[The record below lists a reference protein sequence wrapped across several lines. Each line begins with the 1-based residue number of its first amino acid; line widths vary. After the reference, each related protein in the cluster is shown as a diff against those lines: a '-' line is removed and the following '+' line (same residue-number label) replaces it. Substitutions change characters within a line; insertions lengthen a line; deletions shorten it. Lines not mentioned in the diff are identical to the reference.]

1 MMFVKMCTFLDG
13 VLTMTFMFSKQVSVM
28 ARCFAVTALVYCVF
42 GFASGIWGALL
53 TPLTALFHISLDSAG
68 FLYVSWAIGT
78 LPGTLLGGT
87 LLDRWGPRRIL
98 FLATLITSGGLL
110 GLCWDTFFLQ
120 PPQYMMALCFSA
132 LTGVGSGIIDSAA
145 NGFVSSYFSY
155 RRSIALNLF
164 SLLNPMSIALVSF
177 INAALLRHFQNDTRF
192 SLLFL
197 LLFSLVAFCSVLF
210 FPRSLLN
217 ELMEKNKELRREQHP
232 RSSISI
238 AIGGITIIMVV
249 AGINAFLRIWET
261 TYLHLAFAQPLSIAA
276 TESGL
281 SSTFGIVGCLVS
293 ATLLLRLHPRR
304 MLALCLVVSILGF
317 IALLVNTNALVA
329 LVAFAL
335 IGAAL
340 SATFGPLVALVSI
353 QRGGYAGSFVSLL
366 IFSGLLSSS
375 LCPPLFGF
383 MLTHFGLTQV
393 IVVAVCMMVGAL
405 LVLWLFYGEQAVAW
419 RFKAWKDIQVRLTY
433 KRVFLAMMAFIG
445 GIWVVKYHFSILLDA
460 FSLFTLT
467 HVFLF
472 CLAVGL
478 VSINAIVGIGAY
490 IVSSLT
496 RPKRSDQFIPLT
508 PFALSLPA
516 EEVSFPCQGEA
527 HNVRG
532 LYIPCPGATS
542 TILICPGYR
551 RSFSDVLGMCRHLW
565 DAGHTVLAFEYYGH
579 GIPVGTRVT
588 LGYREVDD
596 FLGAVT
602 YAKLRAPSTRLGV
615 LGYSM
620 GAAVSIIGSAR
631 TKAIEAVVA
640 DSAFS
645 TQWNAVSM
653 AVRRTLRLPLPSW
666 VMRILYHVTD
676 TLLYWFAGYRF
687 KQVEPVRE
695 IANIAPRPI
704 LIIHG
709 VLDTIVNPHDA
720 TFLYEAAATPK
731 ELWMIPGT
739 EHIRGYFADS
749 VKYTEKIITFFE
761 THLKGQPVVNTS
773 GYALTGKQQP
783 LGSHTSTVFDIQ
795 PRQQAADFVENVGL
809 SYRTAS
815 DFMRKVPLQ
824 KTSTLIREKGQR
836 TMVQTK
842 VLQQG
847 NVPQTS
853 GRKSRAD
860 EIRRRRFMRIL
871 RLRYAHIVADTTH
884 TIHTFGMRYGRLLF
898 RYRWFVLVAWL
909 LAFAISIP
917 FANSV
922 TTLLHNSGYAIQGS
936 DSDHANTVL
945 TDALHRPVSQLL
957 VLFQSDSLPASTSQ
971 YQHEVQHFL
980 TRIQTFPHVV
990 NATSGGIGQDGRT
1003 TFVTV
1008 GFDTD
1013 QDAVAQQLPALRM
1026 LLPSGGNPVHAT
1038 ITGEPAITNEIQID
1052 TQTDSEHAELLALPL
1067 TLLVLLL
1074 VFGSVVAGLMPLLLA
1089 AVAVPVTLAIVYAVA
1104 IHVETNIFVV
1114 NVASLIGLGLSIDYS
1129 LFIVRRFREELTHGR
1144 NVCDAIVWTVMT
1156 AGEAVLFSGLTVIIG
1171 FSGLFFVGI
1180 PVMTSFA
1187 LGGVTV
1193 AAIAVLTALTLLPA
1207 LLCVVGVRINALRLP
1222 SFRRTTKQN
1231 ISLLEQQSK
1240 SVKGQQS
1247 FWYTWAVVV
1256 MRHPLLMII
1265 LVITVLVTVGWPAL
1279 SLNPG
1284 LPGASALPVHSEAR
1298 NALDQLKI
1306 QFPNVDADP
1315 IFVLVQTPDGTSML
1329 VAQNLQRL
1337 QSLNQRIISLP
1348 HVKGTTSLVELPKV
1362 GLPSFGEQQL
1372 FHLYS
1377 TGAYRRVPA
1386 LEQLVSSTTKG
1397 NTTLIAVNTDV
1408 GVDNRV
1414 DQELID
1420 HLRTTSQSRTS
1431 SLRVLV
1437 GGSRAVNVD
1446 FDRVLYGNFIRAL
1459 LFIVGATYV
1468 LLLFMFRSIVL
1479 PLKAIIMNMLS
1490 IGAAYGALVFVFQ
1503 QGHFQN
1509 ALHFTPDGS
1518 LDRFIPVLLFCV
1530 LFGLSMDYEVF
1541 LLSRIKEDWQR
1552 TGDNS
1557 AAVAHGL
1564 KHTGGIIT
1572 NAALLF
1578 MIVSASFM
1586 TTSLVVTKE
1595 LGFGISIALFVDA
1608 SLIRTVLVPATMQ
1621 IMGRTNWWFP
1631 RLRKERRVSKIPMQ
1645 EVSIHVKRQEG
1656 RVFIT
1661 RATDNLHA
1669 GKRKVSVMN
1678 DGVYNKN
1685 IRVQGEKQVLVKEQS
1700 YPLYP
1705 ENWSWTI
1712 SSMNDSQKPYFY
1724 SSYQDYTHSMYFSL
1738 GETDV
1743 LPQNSSEE
1751 QREDD
1756 SLLVNS

>member
-1 MMFVKMCTFLDG
+1 MGITYTCAFL
-13 VLTMTFMFSKQVSVM
+13 
-28 ARCFAVTALVYCVF
+28 AA
-42 GFASGIWGALL
+42 
-53 TPLTALFHISLDSAG
+53 PALFGDG
-68 FLYVSWAIGT
+68 
-78 LPGTLLGGT
+78 
-87 LLDRWGPRRIL
+87 
-98 FLATLITSGGLL
+98 
-110 GLCWDTFFLQ
+110 
-120 PPQYMMALCFSA
+120 
-132 LTGVGSGIIDSAA
+132 
-145 NGFVSSYFSY
+145 
-155 RRSIALNLF
+155 IAL
-164 SLLNPMSIALVSF
+164 A
-177 INAALLRHFQNDTRF
+177 
-192 SLLFL
+192 
-197 LLFSLVAFCSVLF
+197 
-210 FPRSLLN
+210 
-217 ELMEKNKELRREQHP
+217 
-232 RSSISI
+232 
-238 AIGGITIIMVV
+238 
-249 AGINAFLRIWET
+249 
-261 TYLHLAFAQPLSIAA
+261 
-276 TESGL
+276 
-281 SSTFGIVGCLVS
+281 
-293 ATLLLRLHPRR
+293 
-304 MLALCLVVSILGF
+304 
-317 IALLVNTNALVA
+317 
-329 LVAFAL
+329 
-335 IGAAL
+335 
-340 SATFGPLVALVSI
+340 
-353 QRGGYAGSFVSLL
+353 
-366 IFSGLLSSS
+366 
-375 LCPPLFGF
+375 
-383 MLTHFGLTQV
+383 
-393 IVVAVCMMVGAL
+393 
-405 LVLWLFYGEQAVAW
+405 
-419 RFKAWKDIQVRLTY
+419 
-433 KRVFLAMMAFIG
+433 
-445 GIWVVKYHFSILLDA
+445 KYHFSILSDV
-460 FSLFTLT
+460 FSLSTLT
-467 HVFLF
+467 DVFLF
-472 CLAVGL
+472 CFAAGL
-478 VSINAIVGIGAY
+478 VSIIAIVGIGAY
-490 IVSSLT
+490 IVRSLT
-496 RPKRSDQFIPLT
+496 IPKRSDQFIPLT
-508 PFALSLPA
+508 PFALGLPA

-532 LYIPCPGATS
+532 LYVPCLGATS

-551 RSFSDVLGMCRHLW
+551 RTFSDVLGMCRHLW
-565 DAGHTVLAFEYYGH
+565 DAGHTILAFEYYGH

-602 YAKLRAPSTRLGV
+602 YAKLRAPRTRLGV

-645 TQWNAVSM
+645 TQWNAVYM

-666 VMRILYHVTD
+666 VIRILYHVTD

-695 IANIAPRPI
+695 IAQIAPRPI

-720 TFLYEAAATPK
+720 TFLYEAAAQPK

-761 THLKGQPVVNTS
+761 THLKGRPVVNTPMD
-773 GYALTGKQQP
+773 ALSGKQQFLDP
-783 LGSHTSTVFDIQ
+783 HTSITFGS
-795 PRQQAADFVENVGL
+795 QQQSADAVEKVGL
-809 SYRTAS
+809 SYRTAD
-815 DFMRKVPLQ
+815 DFMRVVPLQ
-824 KTSTLIREKGQR
+824 KTSILIREKEQR
-836 TMVQTK
+836 IMVQTK

-847 NVPQTS
+847 DVSQTS
-853 GRKSRAD
+853 GRKGRAD
-860 EIRRRRFMRIL
+860 EIRRRRFMRLL
-871 RLRYAHIVADTTH
+871 RLHYAHVVADTTQ
-884 TIHTFGMRYGRLLF
+884 TMHTFGMKYGHLLF
-898 RYRWFVLVAWL
+898 RYRWFILVAWL
-909 LAFAISIP
+909 LAFAMSVP

-922 TTLLHNSGYAIQGS
+922 TTILHNSGYAIHGS

-945 TDALHRPVSQLL
+945 TDTLHHPVSQLL
-957 VLFQSDSLPASTSQ
+957 VLFQSDSLSASTAQ
-971 YQHEVQHFL
+971 YQREVQHFL

-990 NATSGGIGQDGRT
+990 SATSGGIGQDGRT

-1013 QDAVAQQLPALRM
+1013 QDTVAQQLPMLRI
-1026 LLPSGGNPVHAT
+1026 LLPHGGNPVHAT

-1067 TLLVLLL
+1067 TLFVLLL

-1089 AVAVPVTLAIVYAVA
+1089 AVAVPVTLAIVYTVA

-1144 NVCDAIVWTVMT
+1144 NVRDAVAWTVMT

-1222 SFRRTTKQN
+1222 SFRRKTKQH
-1231 ISLLEQQSK
+1231 ISLQEQQSK
-1240 SVKGQQS
+1240 SSKGQQS
-1247 FWYTWAVVV
+1247 FWYTWAMVV
-1256 MRHPLLMII
+1256 MRYPLLMII

-1329 VAQNLQRL
+1329 VAQNLQHL
-1337 QSLNQRIISLP
+1337 ESLNQRIISLP
-1348 HVKGTTSLVELPKV
+1348 HVRSTTSLVELPKV

-1397 NTTLIAVNTDV
+1397 STTLIAVHTDV

-1420 HLRTTSQSRTS
+1420 HLRTMSQSRTS

-1595 LGFGISIALFVDA
+1595 LGFGISIAIFVDA

-1645 EVSIHVKRQEG
+1645 EVSIHVKRQKG

-1661 RATDNLHA
+1661 RATANLHA

-1678 DGVYNKN
+1678 DGVYNRN
-1685 IRVQGEKQVLVKEQS
+1685 IQVQGEKQGLMKEQQH
-1700 YPLYP
+1700 PLYP
-1705 ENWSWTI
+1705 ENRSGAI
-1712 SSMNDSQKPYFY
+1712 SSMNDSQQPYFY
-1724 SSYQDYTHSMYFSL
+1724 SSYQDYTHTMYFSL

-1743 LPQNSSEE
+1743 LPQNSTEE
-1751 QREDD
+1751 QMADD